1 MSLVLERLSFYEF
14 GIAWRHT
21 TRATCM
27 FGIGAFNCFPSRVSF
42 GAAFLSM
49 CLVFTRRKKYNIF
62 KTCTFS
68 RHAPSYVFPLFFL
81 IAIPQKS
88 HYFLS
93 ITCKMLEHQK
103 LTKTIRK

>member
-62 KTCTFS
+62 KTCTFLCLS
-68 RHAPSYVFPLFFL
+68 FL